1 MNYDILKFKDFVQVQ
16 ADLNHLRH
24 KLKSPMADEER
35 VQLFNQISDKTKEV
49 MHHLN
54 ILHQGALGEVVEIEE
69 DGVAV
74 AGPTNVVGRG
84 AISGTGGAGG
94 EPGVHLPKKKKNPV
108 IMSMLQRKPTK
119 MT

>member
-1 MNYDILKFKDFVQVQ
+1 MNYDILTFKDFVRVQ

-24 KLKSPMADEER
+24 KLKSPMTDEDRIE
-35 VQLFNQISDKTKEV
+35 LFNQISDKTKEV

-54 ILHQGALGEVVEIEE
+54 TLHQGQLGEGVDLDE

-84 AISGTGGAGG
+84 AIAGTGGPGG
-94 EPGVHLPKKKKNPV
+94 EPGVNLKKKKTPV
-108 IMSMLQRKPTK
+108 LMSIRRKPIK
-119 MT
+119 A